1 MANNFK
7 FEKFLNFLA
16 YVAIIFVAVALLL
29 GKVINSLTAL
39 RDIAEIMA
47 YFITAISA
55 FYYARSKRNPW
66 IIVAYIVAV
75 VIIIVILV
83 LRLA

>member
-7 FEKFLNFLA
+7 FQKFLNFLA

-29 GKVINSLTAL
+29 GRFITSLSAL
-39 RDIAEIMA
+39 RDIAEILA

-55 FYYARSKRNPW
+55 YYYARSKRNPW
-66 IIVAYIVAV
+66 IIVAYIAAV
-75 VIIIVILV
+75 VIVIVMLV
-83 LRLA
+83 LRLV